1 MSRFSSLWLSLEVAG
16 LATLLATV
24 IGGALGTLLASRRFL
39 GRELLD
45 VLTTAPL
52 VLPPTVLGYY
62 VLVVLG
68 RSSPLGQAYERA
80 FGHSLVFTRAGAV
93 IAATLGCLPLVVK
106 GVRAALESADQTLV
120 AMARSLGGGP
130 LRVFFV
136 VRLPLARGGITA
148 SLMLAFARAL
158 GDFGLTL
165 MVGGNIP
172 GQTQTA
178 PLAIYDALQSNQDRL
193 AGELALILTAVALSI
208 LYVVGR
214 ITQRRGRHDER
225 GA

>member
-1 MSRFSSLWLSLEVAG
+1 MSRFSSLWLSLEVASS
-16 LATLLATV
+16 ATLLAAL
-24 IGGALGTLLASRRFL
+24 IGGALGALLASRRFL

-68 RSSPLGQAYERA
+68 RASPLGRAYERV
-80 FGHSLVFTRAGAV
+80 FGSSLVFTRVGAV
-93 IAATLGCLPLVVK
+93 LAATVGCLPLVVK
-106 GVRAALESADQTLV
+106 GVRAALEGADRTLV
-120 AMARSLGGGP
+120 AVARTLGGSP
-130 LRVFFV
+130 LRVFFRI
-136 VRLPLARGGITA
+136 RLPLARAGIAA

-178 PLAIYDALQSNQDRL
+178 PLAIYDALQGNDDRL
-193 AGELALILTAVALSI
+193 AGELALVLTAVALAI
-208 LYVVGR
+208 LYLVGR
-214 ITQRRGRHDER
+214 ISQRAGGGHER
-225 GA
+225 DA